1 MLISDLVPE
10 EADLARIEA
19 RLRSINTFAPIVRTT
34 RSEISVESVL
44 NLKAFDLEKTLE
56 RDSEFLDTD
65 AEHVHDETISSLGIR
80 SAQDVDMLAFEA
92 FLGGLLREKV
102 SAVCVCMPVT
112 HLQLIDLLMGK
123 YGREPTST
131 ESKASSP
138 SRARRG
144 ASCIKQCTVSS
155 FYEIREEA
163 LHFDWFEC
171 LLLGHLSNTDR
182 PTDASSLSPAYHFGL

>member
-65 AEHVHDETISSLGIR
+65 AEHVHEEEPHHQLEYDG
-80 SAQDVDMLAFEA
+80 LADGVPCQ
-92 FLGGLLREKV
+92 GGD
-102 SAVCVCMPVT
+102 
-112 HLQLIDLLMGK
+112 HLPI
-123 YGREPTST
+123 
-131 ESKASSP
+131 
-138 SRARRG
+138 ARRNLG
-144 ASCIKQCTVSS
+144 LETELLALGN
-155 FYEIREEA
+155 EEQR
-163 LHFDWFEC
+163 LPHVVQGRCDEDERRV
-171 LLLGHLSNTDR
+171 N
-182 PTDASSLSPAYHFGL
+182 PKVVGL